1 MKIITFC
8 GNCKYLDELDFDYVV
23 VDKTYNDIS
32 QEQIEKFKDKII
44 WNETNSGDRQIRIAK
59 NILKALEVAKNL
71 DDDKFAI
78 LDSDIIMPR
87 IRQITTVPLILS
99 LCYPL
104 YYDWADEIRPFC
116 SGTNYIFTKQQIYE
130 LENAFSQF
138 VNNRDKI
145 TEKVDIFVHNNIQ
158 HLNVFIPPVS
168 HYIKD
173 IKVSYVVDQLKFYTF
188 DKPEPPRANVYI
200 PPGRNYGKG
209 MWVTFTIDNL
219 DLIRKHIPEL
229 VLVF

>member
-23 VDKTYNDIS
+23 VDKTYNDIT

-44 WNETNSGDRQIRIAK
+44 WNETNSDDRQTRIAK
-59 NILKALEVAKNL
+59 NVLKALEIAKNL
-71 DDDKFAI
+71 NDDKFAI

-87 IRQITTVPLILS
+87 VRQISLTPLVLS

-116 SGTNYIFTKQQIYE
+116 SGTNYIFTKQQIYI
-130 LENAFSQF
+130 LENAFLQF

-145 TEKVDIFVHNNIQ
+145 TEKVDIFVHDNIP
-158 HLNVFIPPVS
+158 HLNTFIPPVS
-168 HYIKD
+168 HYINGEK
-173 IKVSYVVDQLKFYTF
+173 
-188 DKPEPPRANVYI
+188 
-200 PPGRNYGKG
+200 
-209 MWVTFTIDNL
+209 VTFTIDNL